1 MKDKYDITNAELEI
15 MQILWDNG
23 ACGLTEI
30 LSALDQTKKRN
41 KNTVKTL
48 IYRLVD
54 KGSIISQKNNSI
66 DAVYLPTINERDYLA
81 KANKSFLKNIYKG
94 NIKKLLLNFVEDETV
109 SKEELQ
115 SLVDLLEKEE

>member
-15 MQILWDNG
+15 MQVFWDKG

-30 LSALDQTKKRN
+30 LLELNKTKKRN

-48 IYRLVD
+48 IYRLLD
-54 KGSIISQKNNSI
+54 KGSIVSQKNNSI
-66 DAVYLPTINERDYLA
+66 DVVYVPTINEREYLA

-109 SKEELQ
+109 TKEELQ
-115 SLVDLLEKEE
+115 NLVDLLEKEE

>member
-23 ACGLTEI
+23 DCGLTEI
-30 LSALDQTKKRN
+30 LLELDKTKKRN

-54 KGSIISQKNNSI
+54 KGSIISQKNGTQ
-66 DAVYLPTINERDYLA
+66 DAVYIPTIDERDYLA

>member
-23 ACGLTEI
+23 DCGLTEI
-30 LSALDQTKKRN
+30 LLELDKTKKSN

-54 KGSIISQKNNSI
+54 KGSIISQKNGTQ
-66 DAVYLPTINERDYLA
+66 DAVYIPTIDERDYLA